1 MTNTFNEKTTMF
13 LVDFENNTIIN
24 YGESEEMVTQ
34 MDQSHGSLFV
44 VGYENLTEHMKIQYA
59 FSDMLEEAYKEEDK

>member
-24 YGESEEMVTQ
+24 YGKSEEMVTQ
-34 MDQSHGSLFV
+34 MDQSHGNLFV
-44 VGYENLTEHMKIQYA
+44 VGYENLTEAMKNQIEINKI
-59 FSDMLEEAYKEEDK
+59 LEETYQEEDK